1 MKILLSMRD
10 SFPPQRPD
18 VKALFG
24 TYLAG
29 LGLRTD
35 LISESTPGRPDQR
48 GPGPHGDDA
57 AGAAWPAGALHV
69 RRVGRA
75 GRLAGLIR
83 TACFHCGALLRHSRD
98 VDAIQVRDQVF
109 IGFIGLMIARIRGIK
124 FIYWMS
130 FPFPEGHLEMAR
142 TRSLG
147 FSPLRRLA
155 GLARGKLGFFVLYR
169 VVARHADHVFVQSQR
184 MLEVIAERGVRR
196 ERMTAV
202 PMGVDLAQV
211 RAAAIEPA
219 SDHRLVNGR
228 VLVYLGALDRV
239 RRIDFLL
246 HVLARVKADIPRV
259 LLVLAGD
266 ASEPGDVQWLQREA
280 TRIGIHGSVIWLGW
294 VPPEQAWRYVKAA
307 EVGLSA
313 IPPGPLYDVSS
324 PTKALEYMAL
334 GIPVVATRIPDQEQ
348 VLAQS
353 GAGVAVEYDLVAF
366 ADAIVDLL
374 MEPGRARAMGARG
387 PEYVARERDYPV
399 LAARVAVV
407 YRAVLAAAAPVSLGP
422 R

>member
-1 MKILLSMRD
+1 MKILMSVRD
-10 SFPPQRPD
+10 PFPPQRPD

-24 TYLAG
+24 VYLTA

-35 LISESTPGRPDQR
+35 LIAEWAPGGSDPRNNQ
-48 GPGPHGDDA
+48 GGGTV
-57 AGAAWPAGALHV
+57 WPAGAAHA
-69 RRVGRA
+69 RRVSRVG
-75 GRLAGLIR
+75 GLARFVG
-83 TACFHCGALLRHSRD
+83 TSCFYCNALLRHSRD
-98 VDAIQVRDQVF
+98 VDAIQVRDQMF
-109 IGFIGLMIARIRGIK
+109 IAFVGLTVARIRGIK

-130 FPFPEGHLEMAR
+130 FPFPEGYLEMAR
-142 TRSLG
+142 TDALA

-155 GLARGKLGFFVLYR
+155 SLVRGKLAYYALYR
-169 VVARHADHVFVQSQR
+169 IVARRADHVFVQSQR
-184 MLEVIAERGVRR
+184 MLEVMAERGVRR
-196 ERMTAV
+196 DRMTAV

-307 EVGLSA
+307 EIGLSA
-313 IPPGPLYDVSS
+313 IPPGTLYDVSS

-348 VLAQS
+348 VLVQS
-353 GAGVAVEYDLVAF
+353 GAGVVVEYDPVAF
-366 ADAIVDLL
+366 ADAIVHLL

-387 PEYVARERDYPV
+387 PEYVSRERDYPV
-399 LAARVAVV
+399 LAGRVAAV

-422 R
+422 C